1 MEERNYIRSYKQ
13 TDLNIL
19 FMGDSISGQFADA
32 FDSALLYDM
41 RQEGVCATTTFLSG
55 NPAMQWYH
63 LCMSIASHIRGDGV
77 SAYWRVTTL
86 LNEESQ
92 SDWRYWNGGQALAL
106 LNHKSICRK
115 ILLIGPTA

>member
-1 MEERNYIRSYKQ
+1 MYIVTASLQ
-13 TDLNIL
+13 PHLNIL
-19 FMGDSISGQFADA
+19 FMRDSISGQFADA
-32 FDSALLYDM
+32 FDSAVLYGM

-63 LCMSIASHIRGDGV
+63 LCMSIASHILRGDGV

-92 SDWRYWNGGQALAL
+92 SDWRYWNEGQALAL
-106 LNHKSICRK
+106 LNHKKTTVRNRC
-115 ILLIGPTA
+115 L